1 LKVYEGIYE
10 EAAPLY
16 KALAKASLKA
26 KEDPDWSHI
35 RDRINEVTTKYE
47 ELIRLEKILGWDNYR
62 GFSSLIAQIGE
73 SEEGWEIIDRLLQL
87 EESMNK
93 YLVSARIAY
102 NYVLKSR
109 IASFLTV
116 LLASVLIAL
125 NSIRFDVFLL
135 SLAAS
140 GLALSAFMLLFHRMA
155 AIPVIVA
162 DILLASTLALG
173 GYTGMVAISVI
184 VAILATF
191 FTAPLPIALER
202 LFLAREGGSDRYL

>member
-1 LKVYEGIYE
+1 MKVYEGIYE

-47 ELIRLEKILGWDNYR
+47 ELIRLEKILGWNNYR
-62 GFSSLIAQIGE
+62 GFSSLITQIGE

-87 EESMNK
+87 EESINK

-116 LLASVLIAL
+116 LLASVLVAL
-125 NSIRFDVFLL
+125 NSIRFDVFVL
-135 SLAAS
+135 SLAAA
-140 GLALSAFMLLFHRMA
+140 GLALSAFMLLFHRLA

-173 GYTGMVAISVI
+173 GYTGMIAISVI

-191 FTAPLPIALER
+191 LTAPLPIALER
-202 LFLAREGGSDRYL
+202 LFLAKGGGSDRYL